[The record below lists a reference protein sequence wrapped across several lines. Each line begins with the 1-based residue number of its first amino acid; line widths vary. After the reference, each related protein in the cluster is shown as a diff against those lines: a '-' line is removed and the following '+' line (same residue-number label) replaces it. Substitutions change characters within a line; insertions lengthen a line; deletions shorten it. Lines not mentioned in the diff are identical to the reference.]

1 MTMFC
6 SNREKEQEGAQG
18 FEAENEN
25 VRKFL
30 ESFESRMKGDEDHLI
45 LFKRPIPSFIP
56 IFLTWIFILSFP
68 LLLLI
73 DWNTRPATIMWE
85 DVAKLYFP
93 LFAAFIIFIGNQR
106 FLIQKYFFKRKI
118 KIFFSINIL
127 LVFALLFIRELFFYF
142 FDVGPNSGSM
152 YALYTAM
159 PGNHR
164 IGEIILFCISFLLFI
179 LIICFLNITIRV
191 TANHSNFAYWLR
203 WKQSMILKSDLA
215 FLKLQLS
222 PHFLFNTLNNIIA
235 LMDVDVKKAQAGLI
249 QLSALLRT
257 ILYQSKEDSIPLKA
271 DIDMLDKY
279 LKLERLRFGENV
291 DCQFEYTIAEPNKKI
306 VPLLLLPLI
315 ENTMK
320 HGVHPEK
327 PSFIHIQITEAAGKL
342 NCIIENTSYP
352 RPKDPGKPGGI
363 GLVNMQKRL
372 DAFYRDRYVYT
383 HAEADGKYKV
393 ALEVT
398 L

>member
-1 MTMFC
+1 MFC
-6 SNREKEQEGAQG
+6 NNRAKRPDESSD
-18 FEAENEN
+18 FEAETEG
-25 VRKFL
+25 VQKFL
-30 ESFESRMKGDEDHLI
+30 ESFESRMKGDEERLI
-45 LFKRPIPSFIP
+45 FKRPIPSIIP
-56 IFLTWIFILSFP
+56 IILTWIFVLSFP

-73 DWNTRPATIMWE
+73 DWKTRPATIMWE
-85 DVAKLYFP
+85 DVARLYFP
-93 LFAAFIIFIGNQR
+93 LFSACIIFAVNQK
-106 FLIQKYFFKRKI
+106 FLIQKYFFQRKI
-118 KIFFSINIL
+118 KTFFAINIL
-127 LVFALLFIRELFFYF
+127 LVFALLFIREILLFCFG
-142 FDVGPNSGSM
+142 VGPNNGSI

-164 IGEIILFCISFLLFI
+164 IGEIILFCISFLIFI

-191 TANHSNFAYWLR
+191 TANHSKFAYWLR

-235 LMDVDVKKAQAGLI
+235 LMDVDVKKAQMGLI
-249 QLSALLRT
+249 QLSSLLRT
-257 ILYQSKEDSIPLKA
+257 MLYQSKEDSISLDA

-291 DCQFEYTIAEPNKKI
+291 ECQFEHSIANPNKKI
-306 VPLLLLPLI
+306 VPLLLMPLI

-327 PSFIHIQITEAAGKL
+327 PSFIHIQVTEADGKL
-342 NCIIENTSYP
+342 SCVIENSSYP
-352 RPKDPGKPGGI
+352 RPKEPGKPNGI
-363 GLVNMQKRL
+363 GLANLQKRL
-372 DAFYRDRYVYT
+372 DAFYRGKYVYT
-383 HAEADGKYKV
+383 HTEENGRYK
-393 ALEVT
+393 AMLEVN

>member
-1 MTMFC
+1 MFC
-6 SNREKEQEGAQG
+6 NKKEKEQNDTQD
-18 FEAENEN
+18 FEAENES

-30 ESFESRMKGDEDHLI
+30 ASFESQMKRDEAHLV
-45 LFKRPIPSFIP
+45 FKRPIPSIIP
-56 IFLTWIFILSFP
+56 FVLTWIFILSFP

-73 DWNTRPATIMWE
+73 DWKSRPVTIMWE
-85 DVAKLYFP
+85 DVARLYFP
-93 LFAAFIIFIGNQR
+93 LFSACIIFACNQK
-106 FLIQKYFFKRKI
+106 FFIQRYFFKNRI
-118 KIFFSINIL
+118 KSFFGINIL
-127 LVFALLFIRELFFYF
+127 LVFALLFVREIFLFFF
-142 FDVGPNSGSM
+142 NIGPDNGSI

-164 IGEIILFCISFLLFI
+164 IGEIILFCISFLFFI
-179 LIICFLNITIRV
+179 LIICLLNITIRV
-191 TANHSNFAYWLR
+191 TANHSQFAYWLR
-203 WKQSMILKSDLA
+203 WKQNMILKSDLA

-235 LMDVDVKKAQAGLI
+235 LMDVDVKKAQTGLI

-257 ILYQSKEDSIPLKA
+257 MLYQSKEDTVSLEA
-271 DIDMLDKY
+271 DMDMLDKY

-327 PSFIHIQITEAAGKL
+327 PSFIHIQVTEAAGKL

-352 RPKDPGKPGGI
+352 KPKEPGKPGGI

-372 DAFYRDRYVYT
+372 DAFYRDRYIYT
-383 HAEADGKYKV
+383 HAEADGKYK
-393 ALEVT
+393 ATLEVT

>member
-1 MTMFC
+1 MFC
-6 SNREKEQEGAQG
+6 NKKEKEQDDTQD
-18 FEAENEN
+18 FEAENES

-30 ESFESRMKGDEDHLI
+30 ASFESQMKRDEAHLV
-45 LFKRPIPSFIP
+45 FKRPIPSIIP
-56 IFLTWIFILSFP
+56 FVLTWIFILSFP

-73 DWNTRPATIMWE
+73 DWKSRPVTIMWE
-85 DVAKLYFP
+85 DVARLYFP
-93 LFAAFIIFIGNQR
+93 LFSACIIFACNQK
-106 FLIQKYFFKRKI
+106 FFIQRYFFKNRI
-118 KIFFSINIL
+118 KSFFGINIL
-127 LVFALLFIRELFFYF
+127 LVFALLFVREIFLFFF
-142 FDVGPNSGSM
+142 NIGPDNGSI

-164 IGEIILFCISFLLFI
+164 IGEIILFCISFLFFI
-179 LIICFLNITIRV
+179 LIICLLNITIRV
-191 TANHSNFAYWLR
+191 TANHSQFAYWLR
-203 WKQSMILKSDLA
+203 WKQNMILKSDLA

-235 LMDVDVKKAQAGLI
+235 LMDVDVKKAQTGLI

-257 ILYQSKEDSIPLKA
+257 MLYQSKEDTVPLEA
-271 DIDMLDKY
+271 DMDMLDKY

-327 PSFIHIQITEAAGKL
+327 PTFIHIQVTEAAGKL

-352 RPKDPGKPGGI
+352 KPKEPGKPGGI

-372 DAFYRDRYVYT
+372 DAFYRDRYIYM
-383 HAEADGKYKV
+383 HAEADGKYK
-393 ALEVT
+393 ATLEVT